1 MAGEMYAVSGETLTG
16 IANAIRS
23 KTRSDDFMTVASMAV
38 AIEGISSHGFAE
50 VTKEWVVD
58 EFHSYDK
65 FEDFERVYSLPEL
78 NYEYTLYNYTFENN
92 TDNSRAGKYVN
103 GMVGKTING
112 DLLILEKGLRVGG
125 AAGGEY
131 GADVY
136 AGCKIIL
143 TQKYV

>member
-23 KTRSDDFMTVASMAV
+23 KTRSDDFMPVASMAA

-58 EFHSYDK
+58 EFHSYNI
-65 FEDFERVYSLPEL
+65 FNDFKRVYNLPVL
-78 NYEYTLYNYTFENN
+78 NYECTVYNYTFENN
-92 TDNSRAGKYVN
+92 TDNSRAGEYVN
-103 GMVGKTING
+103 GIAGKTIKG
-112 DLLILEKGLRVGG
+112 DLLMLEDGARVGG
-125 AAGGEY
+125 VAGNTY
-131 GADVY
+131 GVDVY
-136 AGCKIIL
+136 PGCKIIL